1 MEHDHTAQ
9 SVIAGNAAAAVA
21 AVEGALPPRPKIGAE
36 ELRKA
41 NMILKRYK
49 EGKTRLEQRIIDNE
63 QFWKLRHW
71 EQMEKQGEGGNSGD
85 PQPASGWLVNC
96 ILSKHADAMDCYPS
110 PTVLPREPDDRQE
123 ARRLSRILPV
133 ILKKNQFKR
142 IYSSAW
148 WYKLKSGCAVY
159 GVFWDGT
166 KLGGLG
172 DISVKR
178 MDLLN
183 LFWEP
188 GVTDIQDSAHFFSTE
203 LRDNEKLL
211 EEYPQLEGK
220 LGRGSMTL
228 SRYLYDDT
236 VDTSDKS
243 LVVDWYYHTNVEGR
257 KVLQYCK
264 YVGETVLYA
273 TENDTVRPT
282 RTQMAGVDEEGR
294 PVLQQVPC
302 GPSMAQRGWYDHG
315 KYPFVFDVLFPE
327 EGTPCGY
334 GYVDLC
340 KSPQKQIDLMN
351 QAILKNT
358 LANATPRFFIRS
370 DGAVNEN
377 EYADWTRPFVHTNGN
392 LGADSIAPIRA
403 GSLDSVYV
411 AILNNKIAEM
421 KETAGNRDVANGGT
435 ASGVTAG
442 TAIAALQESSGKLS
456 RNMIDD
462 GYEAFADVV
471 TLCIELIRQ
480 FYQLPRQFRLLG
492 AMGTEEFI
500 SYDCS
505 GLQPK
510 AMDDGVSVSYRV
522 PEFDLEIGAEQES
535 PYRTAEH
542 NQLALQLFQ
551 LGFFREELAD
561 QALRCLELMEFK
573 NKDQLVRLIAGGR
586 TQAAEIAALR
596 QQLLQLAQVVDE
608 AKGTRL
614 APALA
619 AEYAGSSPASAV
631 AGTTP
636 QPKNVSA
643 MERSR
648 KQSRGGAAPM
658 IKAAFG
664 DNSLWVC
671 GHSGCGPK
679 GQDIVCAAVSILT
692 EATAAALKARDI
704 PAIIVRGD
712 GFFACAA
719 GSGGDMMEP
728 ARQGLLLLARH
739 YGDNVEV
746 RDLRTGRERHA

>member
-1 MEHDHTAQ
+1 MEHNDTAQ
-9 SVIAGNAAAAVA
+9 SAADILAR
-21 AVEGALPPRPKIGAE
+21 PRIGPE
-36 ELRKA
+36 ELRRA
-41 NMILKRYK
+41 NGILKKYK
-49 EGKTRLEQRIIDNE
+49 EGKARLEQRIIDNE

-71 EQMEKQGEGGNSGD
+71 EQMEKEGQGGNSGD

-96 ILSKHADAMDCYPS
+96 ILSKHADAMDCYPA
-110 PTVLPREPDDRQE
+110 PTVLPREPDDRLE
-123 ARRLSRILPV
+123 AQRLSRILPV
-133 ILKKNQFKR
+133 VLKKNQFKR
-142 IYSSAW
+142 TYSSAW

-203 LRDNEKLL
+203 LVDNERLL
-211 EEYPQLEGK
+211 ADYPQLEGK
-220 LGRGSMTL
+220 LGRGGFTL

-236 VDTSDKS
+236 VDTTGKS
-243 LVVDWYYHTNVEGR
+243 LVVDWYYHTAVEGR
-257 KVLQYCK
+257 RVLQYCK

-273 TENDTVRPT
+273 TENDTVQPT
-282 RTQMAGVDEEGR
+282 ETRFLGTDEEGR
-294 PVLQQVPC
+294 PVMGQAPC

-334 GYVDLC
+334 GYIDLC

-392 LGADSIAPIRA
+392 LGSDSIAPIRA

-435 ASGVTAG
+435 AAGVTAG

-480 FYQLPRQFRLLG
+480 FYEMPRQFRLLG
-492 AMGTEEFI
+492 AMGTEEFV
-500 SYDCS
+500 SYDRS
-505 GLQPK
+505 GLQPRV
-510 AMDDGVSVSYRV
+510 MDDGVNVSYRV
-522 PEFDLEIGAEQES
+522 PEFDLEIGAERES
-535 PYRTAEH
+535 PYRTAEA

-551 LGFFREELAD
+551 MGFFREDLAD
-561 QALRCLELMEFK
+561 QALRCLELMDFK
-573 NKDQLVRLIAGGR
+573 NKDQLARIISGGR
-586 TQAAEIAALR
+586 TQAAEMAAMR

-608 AKGTRL
+608 AKGTHL
-614 APALA
+614 AERLA
-619 AEYAGSSPASAV
+619 AEQADGGSAAPSTSRDAA
-631 AGTTP
+631 ARG
-636 QPKNVSA
+636 A

-648 KQSRGGAAPM
+648 QQSRE
-658 IKAAFG
+658 
-664 DNSLWVC
+664 V
-671 GHSGCGPK
+671 
-679 GQDIVCAAVSILT
+679 
-692 EATAAALKARDI
+692 
-704 PAIIVRGD
+704 VR
-712 GFFACAA
+712 
-719 GSGGDMMEP
+719 P
-728 ARQGLLLLARH
+728 R
-739 YGDNVEV
+739 
-746 RDLRTGRERHA
+746 

>member
-123 ARRLSRILPV
+123 AQRLSRILPV

-142 IYSSAW
+142 TYSSAW

-211 EEYPQLEGK
+211 AEYPQLEGK

-243 LVVDWYYHTNVEGR
+243 LVVDWYYHTTVEGR

-273 TENDTVRPT
+273 TENDTARPT

-392 LGADSIAPIRA
+392 LGADSIAPIHA

-619 AEYAGSSPASAV
+619 AEYAGRSPASAV

-648 KQSRGGAAPM
+648 KQSRE
-658 IKAAFG
+658 
-664 DNSLWVC
+664 
-671 GHSGCGPK
+671 
-679 GQDIVCAAVSILT
+679 AVQP
-692 EATAAALKARDI
+692 R
-704 PAIIVRGD
+704 
-712 GFFACAA
+712 
-719 GSGGDMMEP
+719 
-728 ARQGLLLLARH
+728 
-739 YGDNVEV
+739 
-746 RDLRTGRERHA
+746 

>member
-123 ARRLSRILPV
+123 AARLSRILPV

-142 IYSSAW
+142 TYSSAW

-211 EEYPQLEGK
+211 AEYPQLEGR

-282 RTQMAGVDEEGR
+282 RTQMTGVDEEGR
-294 PVLQQVPC
+294 PILQQVPC

-435 ASGVTAG
+435 DSGVTAG

-551 LGFFREELAD
+551 LGFFREDLAD

-596 QQLLQLAQVVDE
+596 QQALQLAQVVDE

-631 AGTTP
+631 AGTAP

-648 KQSRGGAAPM
+648 KQSRE
-658 IKAAFG
+658 
-664 DNSLWVC
+664 
-671 GHSGCGPK
+671 
-679 GQDIVCAAVSILT
+679 AVQP
-692 EATAAALKARDI
+692 R
-704 PAIIVRGD
+704 
-712 GFFACAA
+712 
-719 GSGGDMMEP
+719 
-728 ARQGLLLLARH
+728 
-739 YGDNVEV
+739 
-746 RDLRTGRERHA
+746 

>member
-123 ARRLSRILPV
+123 AQRLSRILPV

-142 IYSSAW
+142 TYSSAW

-243 LVVDWYYHTNVEGR
+243 LVVDWYYHTTVEGR

-282 RTQMAGVDEEGR
+282 RTQMTGVDEEGR
-294 PVLQQVPC
+294 PILQQVPC

-392 LGADSIAPIRA
+392 LGADSIAPIHA

-573 NKDQLVRLIAGGR
+573 NKDQLVRLIAGGK

-648 KQSRGGAAPM
+648 KQSRE
-658 IKAAFG
+658 
-664 DNSLWVC
+664 
-671 GHSGCGPK
+671 
-679 GQDIVCAAVSILT
+679 AVQP
-692 EATAAALKARDI
+692 R
-704 PAIIVRGD
+704 
-712 GFFACAA
+712 
-719 GSGGDMMEP
+719 
-728 ARQGLLLLARH
+728 
-739 YGDNVEV
+739 
-746 RDLRTGRERHA
+746 

>member
-1 MEHDHTAQ
+1 MEHNDTAQ
-9 SVIAGNAAAAVA
+9 SAADILAR
-21 AVEGALPPRPKIGAE
+21 PRIGPE
-36 ELRKA
+36 ELRRA
-41 NMILKRYK
+41 NGILKKYK
-49 EGKTRLEQRIIDNE
+49 EGKARLEQRIIDNE

-71 EQMEKQGEGGNSGD
+71 EQMEKEGQGGNSGD

-96 ILSKHADAMDCYPS
+96 ILSKHADAMDCYPA
-110 PTVLPREPDDRQE
+110 PTVLPREPDDQLE
-123 ARRLSRILPV
+123 AQRLSRILPV
-133 ILKKNQFKR
+133 VLKKNQFKR
-142 IYSSAW
+142 TYSSAW

-203 LRDNEKLL
+203 LVDNERLL
-211 EEYPQLEGK
+211 ADYPQLEGK
-220 LGRGSMTL
+220 LGRGGFTL

-236 VDTSDKS
+236 VDTTGKS
-243 LVVDWYYHTNVEGR
+243 LVVDWYYHTAVEGR
-257 KVLQYCK
+257 RVLQYCK

-273 TENDTVRPT
+273 TENDTVQPT
-282 RTQMAGVDEEGR
+282 ETRFLGTDEEGR
-294 PVLQQVPC
+294 PVMGQAPC

-334 GYVDLC
+334 GYIDLC

-370 DGAVNEN
+370 DGAVNED

-392 LGADSIAPIRA
+392 LGSDSIAPIRA

-435 ASGVTAG
+435 AAGVTAG

-480 FYQLPRQFRLLG
+480 FYEMPRQFRLLG
-492 AMGTEEFI
+492 AMGTEEFV
-500 SYDCS
+500 SYDRS
-505 GLQPK
+505 GLQPRV
-510 AMDDGVSVSYRV
+510 MDDGVNVSYRV
-522 PEFDLEIGAEQES
+522 PEFDLEIGAERES
-535 PYRTAEH
+535 PYRTAEA

-551 LGFFREELAD
+551 MGFFREDLAD
-561 QALRCLELMEFK
+561 QALRCLELMDFK
-573 NKDQLVRLIAGGR
+573 NKDQLARIISGGR
-586 TQAAEIAALR
+586 TQAAEMAAMR

-608 AKGTRL
+608 AKGTHL
-614 APALA
+614 AERLA
-619 AEYAGSSPASAV
+619 AEQADGGSAAP
-631 AGTTP
+631 GT
-636 QPKNVSA
+636 SRDAAARGA

-648 KQSRGGAAPM
+648 QQSRE
-658 IKAAFG
+658 
-664 DNSLWVC
+664 V
-671 GHSGCGPK
+671 
-679 GQDIVCAAVSILT
+679 
-692 EATAAALKARDI
+692 
-704 PAIIVRGD
+704 VR
-712 GFFACAA
+712 
-719 GSGGDMMEP
+719 P
-728 ARQGLLLLARH
+728 R
-739 YGDNVEV
+739 
-746 RDLRTGRERHA
+746 